1 MIPAWLHALSIA
13 YLLLGAL
20 CAVVIAIDAARHKQ
34 HMWIMNVV

>member
-1 MIPAWLHALSIA
+1 MIPTSLHALSIV

-20 CAVVIAIDAARHKQ
+20 CATIIAADIARQPQ